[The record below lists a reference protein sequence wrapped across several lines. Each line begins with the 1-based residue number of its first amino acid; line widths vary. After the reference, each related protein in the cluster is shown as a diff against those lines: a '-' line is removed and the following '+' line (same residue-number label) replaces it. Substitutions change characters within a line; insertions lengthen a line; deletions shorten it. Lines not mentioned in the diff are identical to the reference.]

1 MRILLVNPPVPHINL
16 IRESHTEAEDFEV
29 NKREL
34 MGPPLALND
43 IAGVL
48 RNEEVRIVDQ
58 KFENDGTKN
67 YDFQKA
73 IYEEIKNF
81 NPEIVGISCFTAHV
95 NSANKICKIVKEYN
109 PRTLT
114 VIGGLH
120 TVLRPQDFC
129 IPEVDLI
136 VVGLGKRTM
145 RSIVDTVKA
154 NPSHPDFSG
163 IPGLAVP
170 VDGGLKFTRQLS
182 DLSRSELEREHYLF
196 YDREEYFPDRTLTRK
211 YRYIIELRNQDVH
224 YINTSLGC
232 TDRCNFCGLWKFA
245 NGYYIPREVGS
256 VIKELKTMEEY
267 PIIRMVDSHTFGSVR
282 YSQSLFETLIREN
295 IRHRFTVDVR
305 TDTVVRH
312 PDLLALASQ
321 AGVRVAIIGFEA
333 TTDEELAAYDK
344 KSTIANTVEAIDTLH
359 RLGIWCVGNYI
370 INPDYDEADFE
381 RVARFIDDHPVLF
394 AGFTVMTPFPGT
406 PQYEM
411 MKDRIIIK
419 DLDYYNL
426 VNSVVKTK
434 LPEDLFYSKIAWLFK
449 LSKVSRGK
457 FMKQMGIKPPSPSE
471 QGVQ

>member
-16 IRESHTEAEDFEV
+16 IIAAVPEAIGTEM
-29 NKREL
+29 NKREM

-48 RNEEVRIVDQ
+48 RDEEVRIVDQ
-58 KFENDGTKN
+58 KFENDRTKN
-67 YDFQKA
+67 YDFQKV
-73 IYEEIKNF
+73 IYEEIESF
-81 NPEIVGISCFTAHV
+81 SPEIVGISCFTAHV
-95 NSANKICKIVKEYN
+95 NSAKKICKIAKDYN
-109 PRTLT
+109 PRILT

-136 VVGLGKRTM
+136 VVGLGKRTI

-154 NPSHPDFSG
+154 NPARPDFSG

-170 VDGGLKFTRQLS
+170 VDGKLKFTRQLS
-182 DLSRSELEREHYLF
+182 DLSRSEIEREHYLF
-196 YDREEYFPDRTLTRK
+196 YDREEYFPDRALTRR
-211 YRYIIELRNQDVH
+211 YRYIIEQRNAEVH

-256 VIKELKTMEEY
+256 VVKELKTMEEY
-267 PIIRMVDSHTFGSVR
+267 PIVRMVDSHTFGSVK

-295 IRHRFTVDVR
+295 IKHVYIVDVR
-305 TDTVVRH
+305 MDTVVRQ
-312 PDLLALASQ
+312 PDLLALAAK
-321 AGVRVAIIGFEA
+321 AGVRVAITGFEA
-333 TTDEELAAYDK
+333 TTDEELAAYGK
-344 KSTIANTVEAIDTLH
+344 KSTIADTVEAIDTLH
-359 RLGIWCVGNYI
+359 RLGIWCAGNYI
-370 INPDYDEADFE
+370 IDPDYDEEDFE
-381 RVARFIDDHPVLF
+381 HVARFIDDHPVLF
-394 AGFTVMTPFPGT
+394 SGFTIMTPFPGT

-411 MKDRIIIK
+411 MQDRIIIK

-434 LPEDLFYSKIAWLFK
+434 LPEDLFYLKMAELYR
-449 LSKVSRGK
+449 LGQESRGK
-457 FMKQMGIKPPSPSE
+457 FMRQMGIKPPPTSE
-471 QGVQ
+471 RGAG